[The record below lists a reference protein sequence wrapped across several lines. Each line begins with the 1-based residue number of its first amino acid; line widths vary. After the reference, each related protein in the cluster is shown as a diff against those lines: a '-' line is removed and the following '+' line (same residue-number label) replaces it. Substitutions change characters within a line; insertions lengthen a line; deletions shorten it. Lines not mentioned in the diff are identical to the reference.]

1 MPNIRKG
8 LMGAAGSGG
17 AGNTVYMWGY
27 GTHGQLAQGAGDTAN
42 KSSPVLVQGIAPVD
56 MSSLNNTSF
65 GLQANG
71 TLYSWGRNTSGAL
84 GRNIPESPAPYNFYS
99 GGGTDAFVAVTGVQN
114 FAKLADGC
122 AFAGMHAIK
131 TDGTLWAWGE
141 NSAGQLGNGAT
152 VDLSSAVQIGS
163 LTDWGGSII
172 RSRGTSAS
180 ALKSDG
186 TLWAW
191 GNNAYGALGDGT
203 TTNRSSPVQIT
214 TGVKDFQVVNWNGI
228 LVKTDG
234 TLWTWGRGN
243 VGLLGNGTIN
253 VALSSPAQVGALTD
267 WSLCGGTSNNIHAVK
282 TDGTLWA
289 WGEGPNKYG
298 PWGNNTQYSS
308 PIQIGS
314 LTDWL
319 TPISAAGNNTA
330 GCIKTDGTLW
340 MWGRNSFNMMQNAA
354 GAVPFS
360 SPVQVGTQTHYSADL
375 SKFARTFNQLTR
387 IALA

>member
-17 AGNTVYMWGY
+17 AGNTVYIWGY

-71 TLYSWGRNTSGAL
+71 TLYSWARNTSGAL

-141 NSAGQLGNGAT
+141 
-152 VDLSSAVQIGS
+152 
-163 LTDWGGSII
+163 
-172 RSRGTSAS
+172 
-180 ALKSDG
+180 
-186 TLWAW
+186 
-191 GNNAYGALGDGT
+191 
-203 TTNRSSPVQIT
+203 
-214 TGVKDFQVVNWNGI
+214 
-228 LVKTDG
+228 
-234 TLWTWGRGN
+234 
-243 VGLLGNGTIN
+243 
-253 VALSSPAQVGALTD
+253 
-267 WSLCGGTSNNIHAVK
+267 
-282 TDGTLWA
+282 
-289 WGEGPNKYG
+289 GPNKYG

-308 PIQIGS
+308 PIQVGS

-319 TPISAAGNNTA
+319 TPISAAGNSTA